1 DKTSRSFMLPTF
13 QTGQPIM
20 PYLFV
25 LFKQTVQSSVAEY
38 YLTASHR
45 VLDFIISRWK
55 YINIS

>member
-1 DKTSRSFMLPTF
+1 MLKHADKTSRSFMLPTF

-45 VLDFIISRWK
+45 VLDFIISR
-55 YINIS
+55 